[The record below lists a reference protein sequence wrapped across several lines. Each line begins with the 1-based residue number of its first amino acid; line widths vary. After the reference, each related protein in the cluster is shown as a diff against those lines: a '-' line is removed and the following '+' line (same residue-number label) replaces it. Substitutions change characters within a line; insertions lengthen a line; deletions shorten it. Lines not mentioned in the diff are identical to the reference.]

1 MIDLSAASCENER
14 LALAIF
20 KSMEDGTL
28 LQQMPLLC
36 TEDFVWA
43 NSGLD
48 TLQGQQAFRDLAARG
63 GFRDVIPI
71 LAEQTHFT
79 ADLLHIASCGNV
91 VFTERIDH
99 HWAADGRDLMT
110 PHIAG
115 VIEIRDAKICALR
128 DFYDVACYSQQ
139 PTAAD
144 PSFTLE
150 AHQARVGLTNS

>member
-63 GFRDVIPI
+63 GGRKRSRREPSSVFVAGDRNSA
-71 LAEQTHFT
+71 LAELDSLRCPDARAQRSEAESG
-79 ADLLHIASCGNV
+79 ADSA
-91 VFTERIDH
+91 
-99 HWAADGRDLMT
+99 
-110 PHIAG
+110 
-115 VIEIRDAKICALR
+115 
-128 DFYDVACYSQQ
+128 
-139 PTAAD
+139 
-144 PSFTLE
+144 
-150 AHQARVGLTNS
+150 